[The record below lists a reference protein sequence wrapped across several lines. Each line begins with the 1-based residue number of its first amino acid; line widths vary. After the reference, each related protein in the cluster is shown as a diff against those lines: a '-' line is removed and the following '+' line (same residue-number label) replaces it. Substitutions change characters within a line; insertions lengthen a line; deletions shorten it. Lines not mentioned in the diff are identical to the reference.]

1 MSAPR
6 VIVVVKRTPYDRY
19 IEEENDPEVKRL
31 LKRRDPSVSSWLKAH
46 RAHVATLRRVESVL
60 KRLGARV
67 WVLHGPRLVFDASD
81 AKLIVTVGGDGTL
94 LAASH
99 HVGSTPILGVNS
111 SPHSSFGF
119 FCAAQRSTVE
129 PMLRR
134 ALDGDLPALTL
145 ARMKVDVNG
154 RVVSR
159 RVLNEALFCHE
170 VPAAASRYMIRHGR
184 RQEAQIS
191 SGCWVGTASGST
203 GALRSA
209 GGVVLPL
216 TSQQLELVV
225 REPFGG
231 AETPYD
237 MTRLVVEPGSD
248 VAIVN
253 KMREA
258 RLFLDGPFQHVDVRI
273 GERVTFAVSEEPVH
287 VLGLTERRGRNEGPV
302 VAPRGTR
309 TRRTPRTT
317 KKRAR

>member
-1 MSAPR
+1 

-154 RVVSR
+154 RSSATKFR
-159 RVLNEALFCHE
+159 R
-170 VPAAASRYMIRHGR
+170 PR
-184 RQEAQIS
+184 RA
-191 SGCWVGTASGST
+191 T
-203 GALRSA
+203 
-209 GGVVLPL
+209 
-216 TSQQLELVV
+216 
-225 REPFGG
+225 
-231 AETPYD
+231 
-237 MTRLVVEPGSD
+237 
-248 VAIVN
+248 
-253 KMREA
+253 
-258 RLFLDGPFQHVDVRI
+258 
-273 GERVTFAVSEEPVH
+273 
-287 VLGLTERRGRNEGPV
+287 
-302 VAPRGTR
+302 
-309 TRRTPRTT
+309 
-317 KKRAR
+317 